1 MANCLQ
7 DNEGAIGYI
16 DAAHGHEALLTEI
29 RLSNADGRFLTSKD
43 AGNEGVQQAAV
54 DLSDVP
60 DSADGDFSEVAFY
73 NMVCSYCCLVYS
85 LGYMSIVRFDSHNPC
100 FLIISI
106 ARSNHLAHLP
116 SIVHLHP

>member
-43 AGNEGVQQAAV
+43 AGDEGVQQAAV

-73 NMVCSYCCLVYS
+73 NMVCSYCCLVWNS
-85 LGYMSIVRFDSHNPC
+85 LGYRVLSDLTH
-100 FLIISI
+100 IILFPH
-106 ARSNHLAHLP
+106 HLNSPVQPPGP
-116 SIVHLHP
+116 SP